1 MSFSL
6 YVLKSHESFTYVSPD
21 VFSIYHKSL
30 IINILQDTVQVSFS
44 APNAS
49 QKCGAFLFVAGCRSM
64 RLVQLA
70 PVSSFRPGF
79 MTRFLQEAPEASRS
93 NYQMDNSIH
102 IKGPF
107 GNLSAEMLFPQGFDR
122 EKDQC
127 EMVILMHGF
136 LGRFDFN
143 GYGKSE
149 GAQIANTVPG
159 MIQDAMAVWTYASSL
174 PYVNRIILLGHSQG
188 GVVAGM
194 LAGRLEKAG
203 TPPAALIQLA
213 PASVLKEYAS
223 QGRFLSVHCDPVNP
237 PDSINVYG
245 FKMGRDYILTAQTLP
260 IEEESAWYTGPV
272 CLLHGTMDRIV
283 PISCSERYHQI
294 YQNSEFHRIRGT
306 EHLFLFHRRKVRQ
319 LILDFIVSANT
330 P

>member
-1 MSFSL
+1 MWGDF
-6 YVLKSHESFTYVSPD
+6 VLALLTLALLSPTAWAKGNMD
-21 VFSIYHKSL
+21 TGSENSTPAEVTRTNTMKDT
-30 IINILQDTVQVSFS
+30 LQ
-44 APNAS
+44 
-49 QKCGAFLFVAGCRSM
+49 
-64 RLVQLA
+64 
-70 PVSSFRPGF
+70 
-79 MTRFLQEAPEASRS
+79 
-93 NYQMDNSIH
+93 

-136 LGRFDFN
+136 LGSKKAVPISFLSRFFIENGYAVLRFDFN

-149 GAQIANTVPG
+149 DAQIANTVPG
-159 MIQDAMAVWTYASSL
+159 MIQDAMAVWTYASTL

-283 PISCSERYHQI
+283 PLSCSERYNQI

-306 EHLFLFHRRKVRQ
+306 DHLFLFHRRTVRQ

>member
-1 MSFSL
+1 MRSRVITLLSL
-6 YVLKSHESFTYVSPD
+6 ALLPTMLWASG
-21 VFSIYHKSL
+21 
-30 IINILQDTVQVSFS
+30 NTVGRGDLSVSF
-44 APNAS
+44 
-49 QKCGAFLFVAGCRSM
+49 
-64 RLVQLA
+64 
-70 PVSSFRPGF
+70 
-79 MTRFLQEAPEASRS
+79 EASHS
-93 NYQMDNSIH
+93 NTQMVDTIH
-102 IKGPF
+102 IKGPL
-107 GNLSAEMLFPQGFDR
+107 GSLSAEMLLPKGFDR
-122 EKDQC
+122 ENGRC
-127 EMVILMHGF
+127 ELVILLHGF
-136 LGRFDFN
+136 LGSKKAAPLRFLARMLVEQGYAVLRFDFD

-149 GAQIANTVPG
+149 GAQVTNTVPG
-159 MIQDAMAVWTYASSL
+159 MIQDAMAVWTYASTL

-283 PISCSERYHQI
+283 PLSCSERYNQI

-306 EHLFLFHRRKVRQ
+306 DHLFLFHRRTVRQ
-319 LILDFIVSANT
+319 LILEFIVSANT

>member
-1 MSFSL
+1 MRSRVITLLTLALLPTMLWASG
-6 YVLKSHESFTYVSPD
+6 
-21 VFSIYHKSL
+21 
-30 IINILQDTVQVSFS
+30 NTVGRGDLSVSF
-44 APNAS
+44 
-49 QKCGAFLFVAGCRSM
+49 
-64 RLVQLA
+64 
-70 PVSSFRPGF
+70 
-79 MTRFLQEAPEASRS
+79 EASHS
-93 NYQMDNSIH
+93 NTQMVDTIH
-102 IKGPF
+102 IKGPL
-107 GNLSAEMLFPQGFDR
+107 GSLSAEMLLPKGFDR
-122 EKDQC
+122 ENGRC
-127 EMVILMHGF
+127 ELVILLHGF
-136 LGRFDFN
+136 LGSKKAAPLGFLARMLVEQGYAVLRFDFN

-159 MIQDAMAVWTYASSL
+159 MIQDAMAVWTYASTL
-174 PYVNRIILLGHSQG
+174 PYVNRIILLEHSQG

-283 PISCSERYHQI
+283 PLSCSERYNQI

-306 EHLFLFHRRKVRQ
+306 DHLFLFHRRTVRQ

>member
-1 MSFSL
+1 MLTF
-6 YVLKSHESFTYVSPD
+6 ETDFRWP
-21 VFSIYHKSL
+21 
-30 IINILQDTVQVSFS
+30 
-44 APNAS
+44 
-49 QKCGAFLFVAGCRSM
+49 LF
-64 RLVQLA
+64 Q
-70 PVSSFRPGF
+70 
-79 MTRFLQEAPEASRS
+79 
-93 NYQMDNSIH
+93 IH
-102 IKGPF
+102 FG
-107 GNLSAEMLFPQGFDR
+107 GNLLYYLHAAGP
-122 EKDQC
+122 
-127 EMVILMHGF
+127 
-136 LGRFDFN
+136 
-143 GYGKSE
+143 
-149 GAQIANTVPG
+149 
-159 MIQDAMAVWTYASSL
+159 

-283 PISCSERYHQI
+283 PLSCSERYNQI

-306 EHLFLFHRRKVRQ
+306 DHLFLFHRRTVRQ

>member
-1 MSFSL
+1 M
-6 YVLKSHESFTYVSPD
+6 V
-21 VFSIYHKSL
+21 
-30 IINILQDTVQVSFS
+30 
-44 APNAS
+44 
-49 QKCGAFLFVAGCRSM
+49 
-64 RLVQLA
+64 
-70 PVSSFRPGF
+70 
-79 MTRFLQEAPEASRS
+79 
-93 NYQMDNSIH
+93 NSIH
-102 IKGPF
+102 IKGPL
-107 GNLSAEMLFPQGFDR
+107 GNLSAEMLFPKGFDQENGR
-122 EKDQC
+122 C
-127 EMVILMHGF
+127 ELVILLHGF
-136 LGRFDFN
+136 LGSKKAAPLRFLARMLVEQGYAVLRFDFD

-149 GAQIANTVPG
+149 GAQVTNTVPG
-159 MIQDAMAVWTYASSL
+159 MIQDAMAVWTYASTL

-283 PISCSERYHQI
+283 PLSCSERYNQI

-306 EHLFLFHRRKVRQ
+306 DHLFLFHRRTVRQ